1 MKSLLIAIAIFGVI
15 VSGAKAQL
23 TPYQHANL
31 VDHMRELSA
40 LRIAYNQGWKPPGD
54 TKAWA
59 MDCSN
64 TSRYIYKTVFGLQL
78 PRTAS
83 DQYFALKQAQRIT
96 YAPRLAN
103 GKIDTETL
111 LSQLRSGDLLF
122 WQWTYDIDRD
132 PPITHVMVYLGR
144 TADGTPK
151 MAGSAS
157 RSKGE
162 QTTSGGVNV
171 YVFDPNANMGG
182 VKNFMGDYIRR
193 GEFVGFGRVI
203 KQEPLTGTQTAD
215 GSTTYRQTVPATLRV
230 N

>member
-1 MKSLLIAIAIFGVI
+1 MSRQFISI
-15 VSGAKAQL
+15 VAWGFLVGGANAQL
-23 TPYQHANL
+23 TPTQHATL
-31 VDHMRELSA
+31 VDEMRQLSA
-40 LRIAYNQGWKPPGD
+40 RRIAYNQGWQPPGAA
-54 TKAWA
+54 KAWA

-64 TSRYIYKTVFGLQL
+64 TSRYIYQTVFGLQL

-83 DQYFALKQAQRIT
+83 DQYYALKQVKRIV

-103 GKIDTETL
+103 GRVDTEAL

-122 WQWTYDIDRD
+122 WQWTYDIERD

-162 QTTSGGVNV
+162 QTNRGGVNV
-171 YVFDPNANMGG
+171 YVFDPNASMGG
-182 VKNFMGDYIRR
+182 VKNIFGDYIRR

-203 KQEPLTGTQTAD
+203 KQEPISGAQTAD
-215 GSTTYRQTVPATLRV
+215 GTGGYRQTVPAVMRV

>member
-1 MKSLLIAIAIFGVI
+1 MKTLLLAIMVFGV
-15 VSGAKAQL
+15 SAGGASAQL
-23 TPYQHANL
+23 TPAQHTIL
-31 VDHMRELSA
+31 VDEIRQLSL
-40 LRIAYNQGWKPPGD
+40 LRISYNQGWRPPGD
-54 TKAWA
+54 PKAWA

-64 TSRYIYKTVFGLQL
+64 TSRYIYQTVFGLQL

-83 DQYFALKQAQRIT
+83 DQYYALKQVGRVT
-96 YAPRLAN
+96 HAPRLAD
-103 GKIDTETL
+103 GRVDTAAL
-111 LSQLRSGDLLF
+111 LGQLRSGDLLF

-162 QTTSGGVNV
+162 TTDHGGVNV

-182 VKNFMGDYIRR
+182 VKNFLGNYVRR
-193 GEFVGFGRVI
+193 GAFVGFGRVI
-203 KQEPLTGTQTAD
+203 KQEPLAGTQTAD
-215 GSTTYRQTVPATLRV
+215 RRSHRQTVPAAMRM